1 MTIEHDPIPSVSD
14 TARTPRLPPRW
25 FVRGAWVIHRAI
37 YRITLGRF
45 GLWRP
50 KERKW
55 GTLRLTTVGRRTG
68 ARRKA
73 ILGYFEDGPNL
84 VTLAMNGW
92 AAPEPAW
99 WLNLQA
105 QPDATVDLANGPRAV
120 RGRAAEGEERE
131 RLWARWRDFGDD
143 VSGYAARRPT
153 ETAVVVLEPRPTGG
167 DQRFR
172 Q

>member
-1 MTIEHDPIPSVSD
+1 MTIEHDQIP
-14 TARTPRLPPRW
+14 ARNDAPRKARLPPRW
-25 FVRGAWVIHRAI
+25 FVRGAWVFHRAI
-37 YRITLGRF
+37 YRLTRGRF

-55 GTLRLTTVGRRTG
+55 GTLRLTTVGHRTG

-105 QPDATVDLANGPRAV
+105 QPDATVELADGSLAV
-120 RGRAAEGEERE
+120 RGRVAVGEERQ
-131 RLWARWRDFGDD
+131 RLWARWQDQGDD
-143 VSGYAARRPT
+143 LEGFAKLRPT
-153 ETAVVVLEPRPTGG
+153 ETAVVVLEPKDTAG
-167 DQRFR
+167 
-172 Q
+172 